1 MIISFISSKD
11 SDEIRTMYTN
21 SDNIEIIMGNKID
34 EIIEDIF
41 ESLLQR
47 YQEGLQESMKRSEF
61 VFDIVYL
68 LIYKLHKI
76 SLNRGGSYID
86 SPKWLKNK
94 KASTNPKN
102 SYKKYFQYA
111 ITVALNHEQIKK
123 DPQRITKIKPFI
135 DQYNSKEL
143 DFP

>member
-47 YQEGLQESMKRSEF
+47 HQEGLQESMKRSEF

-86 SPKWLKNK
+86 YPK
-94 KASTNPKN
+94 
-102 SYKKYFQYA
+102 
-111 ITVALNHEQIKK
+111 
-123 DPQRITKIKPFI
+123 
-135 DQYNSKEL
+135 
-143 DFP
+143 

>member
-102 SYKKYFQYA
+102 NYKKYFQYA